1 MLFFTQI
8 QGTCAEQHGEPQ
20 PATCNE
26 GRESSFPIFPS
37 RHHRRNAK
45 SRTPAPRPVGEHG
58 WESRTAR
65 STQTNTMYKIP
76 REMCS
81 NDTWYPH
88 LDCGPKTCNS
98 TSQPCTALSTGC
110 LYRGIVSISRRLTAT
125 ATSMF
130 FVDRIAKNTQRTAS
144 FTIQSDSFPAHGTRN
159 T

>member
-1 MLFFTQI
+1 MPFFTQI
-8 QGTCAEQHGEPQ
+8 QGICAEQHGEPQ

-45 SRTPAPRPVGEHG
+45 SRTPAPRPVGNMGGSQEQRGLRKHIVQNPTG
-58 WESRTAR
+58 DVFERYMVS
-65 STQTNTMYKIP
+65 SPGLQTKDMQLN
-76 REMCS
+76 
-81 NDTWYPH
+81 
-88 LDCGPKTCNS
+88 
-98 TSQPCTALSTGC
+98 QPALNALSAGC
-110 LYRGIVSISRRLTAT
+110 LYRSIVSISRRLTAT

>member
-45 SRTPAPRPVGEHG
+45 SRTPAPRPVGDMGGSQEQRGLRKHIVQNP
-58 WESRTAR
+58 SV
-65 STQTNTMYKIP
+65 Q
-76 REMCS
+76 EMCS

-88 LDCGPKTCNS
+88 LDCGPKTCNP
-98 TSQPCTALSTGC
+98 TSQPCTALSAGC

-130 FVDRIAKNTQRTAS
+130 FVDRTAKNTQRTAS